1 MIKIFLKQNGVLNE
15 IDHPTQDCWIN
26 IYPPFNME
34 KLELLSKEIDVPF
47 EFIIDCIDQYERSR
61 YDKEGDAKLIVINTP
76 IVNEGIDIDDDA
88 TYITVPVG
96 IILKPDLIMTIS
108 SLANPM
114 IQWFEKNPIKN
125 LRADDREFFVLKIFE
140 RNVEYY
146 LHYLREINKRISMIE
161 KELDEKGKNIE
172 LKKLLNLQKSLVYFV
187 NDLRSN
193 EMVMMKIQR
202 TDFLNIHEREEARD
216 FLQDIVIDNSQ
227 AMEMA
232 TVYTNIT
239 ASTMDA
245 FANIL
250 SNNLNQV
257 MKRLTSITLILMF
270 PTLVASIY
278 GMNVHLPL
286 QDNKY
291 AFLIVML
298 VAFGIA
304 FIFSYLFQ
312 KKKWL

>member
-15 IDHPTQDCWIN
+15 VDHPTQDCWIN

-47 EFIIDCIDQYERSR
+47 EFVIDCIDQYERSR

-202 TDFLNIHEREEARD
+202 TDFLNIHERGEARD

-286 QDNKY
+286 QDNRY
-291 AFLIVML
+291 AFLIVMI

>member
-15 IDHPTQDCWIN
+15 VDHPTQDCWIN

-47 EFIIDCIDQYERSR
+47 EFVIDCIDQYERSR

-202 TDFLNIHEREEARD
+202 TDFLNIHERGEARD

-286 QDNKY
+286 QDNRY
-291 AFLIVML
+291 AFPIVMI